1 MSEITSGLIKKLA
14 IGTVQFGLDY
24 GISNQDGKTSF
35 DVCRKIISL
44 SRDQGINTLDTAF
57 LYGDSEEIIGDLD
70 IEGWQIISK
79 FRKIEEGKTI
89 REYLKISLRRLKQS
103 KLYAYIAHDANS
115 LLSKP
120 DTWFELQN
128 LKEEGLISKTGFS
141 LYNPEQLEHFFEED
155 MIPDLI
161 QIPYN
166 VLDRR
171 FEYLFEEIKERGIE
185 IHTRSSFLQGL
196 FFMKTESLHPFFKD
210 AIPEIVY
217 LHKNFPSV
225 KERASSLLSFV
236 LTNPHTDKV
245 VMGIN
250 NEIQL
255 LNNIEG
261 FLEFGNP
268 PPEDL
273 RITNEDILLPNH
285 WKLD

>member
-1 MSEITSGLIKKLA
+1 MNENKRGLIKKLA

-24 GISNQDGKTSF
+24 GISNQNGKTDF
-35 DVCRKIISL
+35 DVCSKIISL
-44 SRDQGINTLDTAF
+44 SQNYEINTLDTAF

-70 IEGWQIISK
+70 IKGWQIISK
-79 FRKIEEGKTI
+79 FPKIEEGKTI

-120 DTWFELQN
+120 DTWFELQY
-128 LKEEGLISKTGFS
+128 LKEEGLIGKTGFS
-141 LYNPEQLEHFFEED
+141 LYNPEQLEHFFEEE

-196 FFMKTESLHPFFKD
+196 FFMRTESLPLFFRD
-210 AIPEIVY
+210 AIPGIEY
-217 LHKNFPSV
+217 LHKNFPSK
-225 KERASSLLSFV
+225 KERASSLLSFA
-236 LTNPHTDKV
+236 LTNPYTDKV

-250 NEIQL
+250 NETQL

-261 FLEFGNP
+261 LLEFGNP

-273 RITNEDILLPNH
+273 RITNEEILLPNH